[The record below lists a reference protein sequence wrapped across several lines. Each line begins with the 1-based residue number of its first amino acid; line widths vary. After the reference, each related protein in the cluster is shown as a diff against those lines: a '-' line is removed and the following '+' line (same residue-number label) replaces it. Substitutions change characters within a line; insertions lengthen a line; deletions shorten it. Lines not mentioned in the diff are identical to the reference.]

1 MYNSSYSDSSVV
13 SLTTVMAVSL
23 LKIDCIKTQFEK
35 YKMRTAE
42 LLLGNVCSAGH
53 YQTNAIVWPAVQPW
67 VFFSPM
73 WLIEPFV
80 YILPAYFIYF
90 LYRVFSCSRDFDVLL
105 WLIIVKWPYNLIDQT
120 ITCHISLLSIKLHCL
135 PPHCRWWCKQL
146 PYSVNNDIILNICI
160 KYEAFAVM

>member
-53 YQTNAIVWPAVQPW
+53 YQTNAIV
-67 VFFSPM
+67 
-73 WLIEPFV
+73 
-80 YILPAYFIYF
+80 
-90 LYRVFSCSRDFDVLL
+90 
-105 WLIIVKWPYNLIDQT
+105 
-120 ITCHISLLSIKLHCL
+120 
-135 PPHCRWWCKQL
+135 
-146 PYSVNNDIILNICI
+146 
-160 KYEAFAVM
+160 